1 MALLAIVGTL
11 GAGKTLTLTYYA
23 SRDFCD
29 NKKIYANYKLNFK
42 YSKVT
47 SMDQIVKMT
56 AGSFFGD
63 ELWYWLDSR
72 TSQSIKNRAIAD
84 IIRVSRKRGYDIY
97 YTTQHLNQI
106 DKRVRQITD
115 YIAHP
120 QLSKDNSVCKV
131 TVMHVTSGTIVDR
144 FRFLT
149 APVFKM
155 YDTNEEVEDVE
166 GFDKE
171 EYENEQDDGDE

>member
-23 SRDFCD
+23 SRDYCD

-42 YSKVT
+42 YTRVH
-47 SMDQIVKMT
+47 SMDQIFRMN

-72 TSQSIKNRAIAD
+72 TSQSRKNRAIAD

-120 QLSKDNSVCKV
+120 QLSKDNSICKV
-131 TVMHVTSGTIVDR
+131 TVVHVTSGTVVDR
-144 FRFLT
+144 FKFLT

-155 YDTNEEVEDVE
+155 YDTNEEVEDVDD
-166 GFDKE
+166 FDDFEKK
-171 EYENEQDDGDE
+171 GDEE